1 MWDGSGRRL
10 TPKNG
15 EAARYLKR
23 MRTVAVAQVLCGNRF
38 VLLVNHP
45 NLPDPQNHHA
55 PLQTWTCPPL
65 VIDTRMYHSIKS
77 NGIITMLRGNGVLKP
92 KFHWT

>member
-1 MWDGSGRRL
+1 MSCVCFCALCVMRPAAEGGQRLGVLVWDGSGRRL

-45 NLPDPQNHHA
+45 NLPDPH
-55 PLQTWTCPPL
+55 
-65 VIDTRMYHSIKS
+65 
-77 NGIITMLRGNGVLKP
+77 
-92 KFHWT
+92 F